1 MSQQQNQKKPKL
13 GQRLARSFF
22 VSMGLGYLAFITSY
36 FFAIAINSLANSTVI
51 PAIPIALFSFAMM
64 LSVGL
69 GIELSKDI
77 EQG

>member
-1 MSQQQNQKKPKL
+1 MSQQQVKPKL